1 MRTLVLGG
9 TGFVGRRLV
18 ELLHDA
24 GNEVAVLNRGVTP
37 VTLPPAVERLI
48 ADRTDLEAM
57 SAIVRHREWDAV
69 FDVSGV
75 VQVAGGASLAEHA
88 ALFDGHTA
96 RYVFVSS
103 QSVYRMS
110 GAFPWHE
117 ESPTLDADLATYGGF
132 KVAAEQAL
140 LHRNAAT
147 GFPVSIARPAAIYG
161 PHNNIFDMEAAMFR
175 RLLDNRPILL
185 PYDGL
190 VVVSYGHVD
199 DLCAALCAMATEEQA
214 VGEVFNVTTGAVTS
228 AAYVDTLA
236 AVTQTPADVVPVP
249 TDIARAAER
258 PLFSRLFTPAHHG
271 MLDIAKLTEVLGV
284 EPAFDLAAG
293 HADTLDWLRKTGAL
307 STSSEQADPLWGR
320 SFDFDYE
327 AALAAQL
334 RPAADPRRAE
344 RTDGR

>member
-1 MRTLVLGG
+1 MQAVVAACTAGPGRIRSAESRPAAERLGRDVRTLVLGG

-57 SAIVRHREWDAV
+57 SATVRHREWDAV

-75 VQVAGGASLAEHA
+75 VQIAGGASLAEHA

-103 QSVYRMS
+103 QSV
-110 GAFPWHE
+110 
-117 ESPTLDADLATYGGF
+117 
-132 KVAAEQAL
+132 
-140 LHRNAAT
+140 
-147 GFPVSIARPAAIYG
+147 
-161 PHNNIFDMEAAMFR
+161 
-175 RLLDNRPILL
+175 
-185 PYDGL
+185 
-190 VVVSYGHVD
+190 
-199 DLCAALCAMATEEQA
+199 
-214 VGEVFNVTTGAVTS
+214 
-228 AAYVDTLA
+228 
-236 AVTQTPADVVPVP
+236 
-249 TDIARAAER
+249 
-258 PLFSRLFTPAHHG
+258 
-271 MLDIAKLTEVLGV
+271 LTEVLGV
-284 EPAFDLAAG
+284 EPAYDLAAG

-344 RTDGR
+344 RTDDR